1 MSERPFE
8 IKSPGL
14 EKNYSAPKNT
24 SVKVSVDVNIDIP
37 EDEQRYEI
45 QELAT
50 TGWECIESDLT
61 KENCKQKWKHYFNV
75 LGLPPGSMRIRRI
88 K

>member
-1 MSERPFE
+1 MSNKPFE
-8 IKSPGL
+8 IKAHGID
-14 EKNYSAPKNT
+14 KNYSAPK
-24 SVKVSVDVNIDIP
+24 VKVEIDLDLP
-37 EDEQRYEI
+37 EDQQLFEI

-50 TGWECIESDLT
+50 TGWEVIETNLT